1 MVESKKNIVVTD
13 THSVECHGKD
23 FPYDHPIIYL
33 EIPDYVSNVVCPY
46 CSKTFV
52 LK

>member
-1 MVESKKNIVVTD
+1 MVERKTVIVTG

-23 FPYDHPIIYL
+23 FPDDHPIVYL
-33 EIPDYVSNVVCPY
+33 EIHEDARSVVCPY
-46 CSKTFV
+46 CSKTFI